1 MVRVA
6 TALLAPISVAA
17 ARIRRRPQR
26 GLLAALGIAA
36 ATAVLAATIV
46 GGRVSSELSVQRAL
60 AGVPIDQRAMRVLWS
75 GAPAGGYRAV
85 DPPATRAL
93 AQLAPG
99 PAVRTVLYR
108 ETRFEN
114 SRIAVVTGLDDIA
127 RWVTLTSGRL
137 PQSCTPSR
145 CEVVQVAGAPMAV
158 ATSGPTRLVRVGTG
172 RLTSALPF
180 GSLTDLGVSAGHSA
194 PPATLVSGDVEQVSQ
209 LPGLAPIYRTY
220 SWTRPIDPDRVHSW
234 DIGSLLGREA
244 QALTGLSSGFSQWS
258 ISAPDQALIDATDRS
273 DTAGARLTLVGG
285 EVATLLLAFVV
296 LAANALR
303 GDAVAER
310 RRLER
315 RGARRGQ
322 VWLFALAEG
331 GWIALLGVVA
341 GALAGIVIGAA
352 VCNSAG
358 LPAGAVLSHSL
369 LTGQALLLGLAAL
382 AVSVLLVVVVLLLPD
397 GPTRYGGV
405 LADGVAVAGLAAL
418 LLAAARGATS
428 IGTTTEAG
436 SDPLLPLL
444 PLLVALVAGVAVAR
458 LLGPAMRF
466 VERRVRGA
474 SAAVRIAVV
483 SVAREPLPAAIAAA
497 FLAVALG
504 LGFFATAYGQTL
516 RAGQTDQADFAVPA
530 DVTLAEG
537 PQLVRPLDAASLE
550 QYQRL
555 AGGTIAMP
563 VLRLSATAAA
573 TGTRPVDITTLALP
587 AQDITA
593 LRWRSDTSTVSQA
606 TLARR
611 LTPAGD
617 VSMRGPLLNGP
628 DLLHLA
634 VDVTGSA
641 VTTALV
647 LQTDRQSFVSLPL
660 GVARVGHSQLER
672 RLPPRLAG
680 SRLVAISIDR
690 TAADSKIAIHQQ
702 GEGGAVSGI
711 TGSVLL
717 GPLTLGAAPVT
728 DWSGWIGR
736 GGLVAGGPGAPV
748 RFVITGATHPLLRPV
763 QPSDGRPVPVMV
775 SPDLARAAV
784 GGLVRLTFAGI
795 SVPGRVVAVGRRF
808 PTVSGSFA
816 TADETLLATA
826 LNADDPGSAVP
837 SEMWLRARNADRVAA
852 LNAQVTRPPYDS
864 MTASS
869 HAVVLAT
876 LRSDPLSR
884 GVRLVLEGAA
894 VLALLLSL
902 AALLLSV
909 AAAVRDDRVALFD
922 LEAQGVGPP
931 TLRSQLRL
939 RAAIVTAVGLV
950 VAVVIGVVLSTAT
963 VGLVQVT
970 ASATV
975 PVPPLERH
983 LAWPLVLAG
992 LVAFLLVSALAVA
1005 LSTRA
1010 AFSADLP
1017 RRATGEAP

>member
-1 MVRVA
+1 
-6 TALLAPISVAA
+6 
-17 ARIRRRPQR
+17 
-26 GLLAALGIAA
+26 
-36 ATAVLAATIV
+36 
-46 GGRVSSELSVQRAL
+46 
-60 AGVPIDQRAMRVLWS
+60 
-75 GAPAGGYRAV
+75 
-85 DPPATRAL
+85 
-93 AQLAPG
+93 
-99 PAVRTVLYR
+99 
-108 ETRFEN
+108 
-114 SRIAVVTGLDDIA
+114 
-127 RWVTLTSGRL
+127 
-137 PQSCTPSR
+137 
-145 CEVVQVAGAPMAV
+145 
-158 ATSGPTRLVRVGTG
+158 
-172 RLTSALPF
+172 
-180 GSLTDLGVSAGHSA
+180 
-194 PPATLVSGDVEQVSQ
+194 
-209 LPGLAPIYRTY
+209 
-220 SWTRPIDPDRVHSW
+220 
-234 DIGSLLGREA
+234 
-244 QALTGLSSGFSQWS
+244 
-258 ISAPDQALIDATDRS
+258 
-273 DTAGARLTLVGG
+273 
-285 EVATLLLAFVV
+285 
-296 LAANALR
+296 
-303 GDAVAER
+303 
-310 RRLER
+310 
-315 RGARRGQ
+315 
-322 VWLFALAEG
+322 
-331 GWIALLGVVA
+331 
-341 GALAGIVIGAA
+341 
-352 VCNSAG
+352 
-358 LPAGAVLSHSL
+358 
-369 LTGQALLLGLAAL
+369 
-382 AVSVLLVVVVLLLPD
+382 
-397 GPTRYGGV
+397 
-405 LADGVAVAGLAAL
+405 
-418 LLAAARGATS
+418 
-428 IGTTTEAG
+428 
-436 SDPLLPLL
+436 
-444 PLLVALVAGVAVAR
+444 
-458 LLGPAMRF
+458 
-466 VERRVRGA
+466 
-474 SAAVRIAVV
+474 
-483 SVAREPLPAAIAAA
+483 
-497 FLAVALG
+497 
-504 LGFFATAYGQTL
+504 
-516 RAGQTDQADFAVPA
+516 
-530 DVTLAEG
+530 
-537 PQLVRPLDAASLE
+537 
-550 QYQRL
+550 
-555 AGGTIAMP
+555 
-563 VLRLSATAAA
+563 
-573 TGTRPVDITTLALP
+573 
-587 AQDITA
+587 
-593 LRWRSDTSTVSQA
+593 
-606 TLARR
+606 
-611 LTPAGD
+611 
-617 VSMRGPLLNGP
+617 
-628 DLLHLA
+628 

-660 GVARVGHSQLER
+660 GAARVGHSQLER

-717 GPLTLGAAPVT
+717 GPLTLGPAPVT

-784 GGLVRLTFAGI
+784 GGLVRLSFAGI